1 MAKVAQI
8 KNGRV
13 YICAPTG
20 GTITCFNVLSGGDPV
35 FADYDENSGR
45 VLVTTSNGWVH
56 IYSDTGGKINTFA
69 GERDIVWARWQG
81 DKILVA
87 RKNGRQEIR
96 DQNGGL
102 ISIAAW

>member
-8 KNGRV
+8 KGGRV
-13 YICAPTG
+13 HICTPNG
-20 GTITCFNVLSGGDPV
+20 GTITCFNVLSGNPV
-35 FADYDENSGR
+35 FADYDENIGR
-45 VLVTTSNGWVH
+45 VVVTTSDGSVH
-56 IYSDTGGKINTFA
+56 IYSDTGGKINTFV

-96 DQNGGL
+96 NQNGGL